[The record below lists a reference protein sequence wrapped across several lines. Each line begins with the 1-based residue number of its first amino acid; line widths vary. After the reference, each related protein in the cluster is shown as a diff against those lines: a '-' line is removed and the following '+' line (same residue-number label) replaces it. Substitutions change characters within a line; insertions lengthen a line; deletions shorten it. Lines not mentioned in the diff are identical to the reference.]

1 MSHHKHYTD
10 AGALLVALHGTT
22 TDIIRH
28 ADRARRRGSSR
39 ETAIRTRNRCDNGTG
54 NRNGEP
60 ASSPRRFCRFAEALY
75 ERGAKGKQ

>member
-10 AGALLVALHGTT
+10 AVLAQLHGTT
-22 TDIIRH
+22 PDIIRP
-28 ADRARRRGSSR
+28 ADRARRRGSSTQ
-39 ETAIRTRNRCDNGTG
+39 TAIRTRHRCDNGTG

-60 ASSPRRFCRFAEALY
+60 ASSPRRSCRFAEALF

>member
-10 AGALLVALHGTT
+10 AVALLAQLHGTT
-22 TDIIRH
+22 TDIIRP

-39 ETAIRTRNRCDNGTG
+39 ETAIRTRHRCDSGTG

-60 ASSPRRFCRFAEALY
+60 ASSPRRSCRQRTVA
-75 ERGAKGKQ
+75 GAKGKQ